1 MDFYGFWFTCA
12 VCFMVAC
19 FLTKEVS
26 SEPCRPVTNTIL
38 WCSGKE
44 ADQAFINNVLKGLIT
59 PNLTEIHITNGSFN
73 ELPPNAFSN
82 CSQQSSSKLTKLTK
96 LVLSSN
102 NITKIHGKTFHCMP
116 NLEKLFLDNNNWEI
130 HNDNHSGYFNN
141 LPNLVELDLTSAL
154 VPVESLHVKHLRYV
168 FESTNFSKLETL
180 RLGNNGIQYL
190 DEELGKSLCNMDRL
204 KHVNFHGNSLGKLK
218 LTNCFQK
225 SKLLEK
231 IDFSNNALTNVDQRT
246 MNVLETIHSENPDV
260 NLTVNLLNQQ
270 WSCDCAIKPFKDWM
284 TTTKVHLMGMDKYR
298 CHDGANF
305 HKHIINLSDSEMC
318 RDRKVDSSIQAGVV
332 VVIVLLVII
341 GLALVGVLIV
351 YRSRLTSL
359 ALGVRKSLMRNRH
372 AQYSSVDN
380 SPLTAD
386 A

>member
-1 MDFYGFWFTCA
+1 MDNQGFWFTSI
-12 VCFMVAC
+12 VSFMVAC
-19 FLTKEVS
+19 LFTKEVS
-26 SEPCRPVTNTIL
+26 SDPCRPVTNAIL

-44 ADQAFINNVLKGLIT
+44 VDQAFINNTLKGLIT
-59 PNLTEIHITNGSFN
+59 ADLEEIHITNGSFN

-116 NLEKLFLDNNNWEI
+116 NLEKLFLDNNSWQI
-130 HNDNHSGYFNN
+130 HKDSHSGYFNN
-141 LPNLVELDLTSAL
+141 LPSLVELDLTAAL
-154 VPVESLHVKHLRYV
+154 LPIERLHVTHLRYV
-168 FESTNFSKLETL
+168 FENTNFSKLETL
-180 RLGNNGIQYL
+180 RLGCNGIQFL
-190 DEELGKSLCNMDRL
+190 DEELGKSLCNMDNL
-204 KHVNFHGNSLGKLK
+204 KHINFHGNSLGRLQ

-225 SKLLEK
+225 SKFLEK
-231 IDFSNNALTNVDQRT
+231 IDFSDNVFTYVDQRT
-246 MNVLETIHSENPDV
+246 MDVLDTIHSENPEV

-284 TTTKVHLMGMDKYR
+284 TTTKVHLMGMGKYR

-318 RDRKVDSSIQAGVV
+318 GDHVDSSVQAGVV

-341 GLALVGVLIV
+341 ALVLVGVLIV
-351 YRSRLTSL
+351 YRNRLTSL
-359 ALGVRKSLMRNRH
+359 ARGVRKSLVRNSH
-372 AQYSSVDN
+372 AQYSSVDK